1 MQGGVLAWLM
11 LYNIFVPTQQKA
23 PLMDRLSQFL
33 AAWTPRRIITATL
46 VVLGVIALAYMMVN
60 FYSVLVIIFIAFV
73 LSTAIRPIVY
83 LMGRL
88 KINPSLAVIIAYL
101 LLLGILIGII
111 LLLVPIIT
119 EQVAAITNKIP
130 EYYTDFRT
138 LLVSSRSAIIRTISQ
153 RLPLDPPLSLIG
165 ITSTDTPQQDAT
177 VAVTQL
183 FLTLKTVG
191 ISLFII
197 ISTLLLAF
205 YWTLDGERIT
215 RAMLSLV
222 NPERRES
229 AREVVGEIQQKM
241 GAYIR
246 GQIILDVSIA
256 ILATIAYFLIG
267 LEYALVLGILA
278 GILET
283 VPILG
288 PILGAIPPL
297 LIALA
302 SGNTSAFIWVI
313 VATVIIQQIEGTFLV
328 PRVMDRTVG
337 VNAVVTLLAFA
348 AFGSL
353 LGLVGGILAVPLAAI
368 VQIIFSRLVF
378 SPTEISAGIKDRT
391 KLGVLRYEAQEL
403 AQTMRLRTREA
414 APDEQRNEGLDDA
427 LEAIVLD
434 LDELLDRA
442 TQQKATV

>member
-23 PLMDRLSQFL
+23 PLMDGLSQFL

-60 FYSVLVIIFIAFV
+60 FYSVLVIAFIAFV

-191 ISLFII
+191 ISFFII

>member
-1 MQGGVLAWLM
+1 
-11 LYNIFVPTQQKA
+11 
-23 PLMDRLSQFL
+23 MDGLSQFL

-60 FYSVLVIIFIAFV
+60 FYSVLVIVFIAFV

-297 LIALA
+297 LITLA

>member
-23 PLMDRLSQFL
+23 PLMDGLSQFL

-60 FYSVLVIIFIAFV
+60 FYSVLVIAFIAFV

>member
-23 PLMDRLSQFL
+23 PLMDGLSQFL

-60 FYSVLVIIFIAFV
+60 FYSVLVIAFIAFV

-88 KINPSLAVIIAYL
+88 KINLSLAVIIAYL

-119 EQVAAITNKIP
+119 EQVAAITSKIP

>member
-23 PLMDRLSQFL
+23 PLMDGLSQFL

-60 FYSVLVIIFIAFV
+60 FYSVLVIVFIAFV

>member
-23 PLMDRLSQFL
+23 PLMDGLSQFL

-60 FYSVLVIIFIAFV
+60 FYSVLVIAFIAFV

-88 KINPSLAVIIAYL
+88 KINLSLAVIIAYL

-191 ISLFII
+191 ISFFII

>member
-1 MQGGVLAWLM
+1 
-11 LYNIFVPTQQKA
+11 
-23 PLMDRLSQFL
+23 MDGLSQFL

-119 EQVAAITNKIP
+119 EQVAAITSKIP

-138 LLVSSRSAIIRTISQ
+138 LLLSSRSAIIRTISQ
-153 RLPLDPPLSLIG
+153 RLPLEPPLSLIG
-165 ITSTDTPQQDAT
+165 ITSTETPQQDAT
-177 VAVTQL
+177 IAVTQL

-229 AREVVGEIQQKM
+229 ARELVGEIQQKM

-283 VPILG
+283 IPILG

-302 SGNTSAFIWVI
+302 SGNTNAFIWVI

>member
-23 PLMDRLSQFL
+23 PLMDGLSQFL

>member
-1 MQGGVLAWLM
+1 
-11 LYNIFVPTQQKA
+11 
-23 PLMDRLSQFL
+23 MDGLSQFL

-297 LIALA
+297 LITLA

>member
-1 MQGGVLAWLM
+1 
-11 LYNIFVPTQQKA
+11 
-23 PLMDRLSQFL
+23 MDGLSQFL

-60 FYSVLVIIFIAFV
+60 FYSVLVIVFIAFV

>member
-1 MQGGVLAWLM
+1 
-11 LYNIFVPTQQKA
+11 
-23 PLMDRLSQFL
+23 MDGLSQFL

-60 FYSVLVIIFIAFV
+60 FYSVLVIAFIAFV

>member
-23 PLMDRLSQFL
+23 PLMDGLSQFL

-60 FYSVLVIIFIAFV
+60 FYSVLVIAFIAFV

-88 KINPSLAVIIAYL
+88 KINLSLAVIIAYL

-119 EQVAAITNKIP
+119 EQVAAITSKIP

-191 ISLFII
+191 ISFFII

>member
-23 PLMDRLSQFL
+23 PLMDGLSQFL

-60 FYSVLVIIFIAFV
+60 FYSVLVIAFIAFV

-119 EQVAAITNKIP
+119 EQVAAITSKIP